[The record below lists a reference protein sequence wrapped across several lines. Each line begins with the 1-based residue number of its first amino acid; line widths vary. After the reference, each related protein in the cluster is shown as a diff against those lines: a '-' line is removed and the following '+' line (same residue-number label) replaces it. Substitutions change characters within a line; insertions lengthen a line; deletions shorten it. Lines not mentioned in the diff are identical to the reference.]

1 MSKPILT
8 YTLKSYA
15 KPMEYQNLREKIP
28 FTKNG
33 WIIDPLSNGGHLSN
47 LLLLSLSLSQDKSKT
62 PKYFHISLSPFP
74 SAKGISSK
82 AGFFDKNV
90 NLSDIRQ
97 CELEQYHKIFNLTRL
112 FETFIYVMVHI
123 LIQKFVSPQY
133 LCTLLV
139 AKNILNI
146 I

>member
-1 MSKPILT
+1 MPSQWNTKISGKKYLSLKTVELLT
-8 YTLKSYA
+8 LWA
-15 KPMEYQNLREKIP
+15 MEGTSAT
-28 FTKNG
+28 FCF
-33 WIIDPLSNGGHLSN
+33 
-47 LLLLSLSLSQDKSKT
+47 SLSLSQDKSKT
-62 PKYFHISLSPFP
+62 PKYFHISLSSFL

-90 NLSDIRQ
+90 NLSDIKQ
-97 CELEQYHKIFNLTRL
+97 CELEQYFIIFNLTRL